1 MTFNSLHF
9 LMAVSIPSAKMR
21 ASFKV
26 FKGFFLLI
34 NL

>member
-1 MTFNSLHF
+1 MAFNSLCF

-26 FKGFFLLI
+26 FFLLT